1 MIQLDV
7 RTTSISVAGLYLALA
22 AARFLSGR
30 AYRKVPGF
38 WAWLLS
44 DLLVGLSLCC
54 IGLRYIVLPER
65 ASVVAATVLV
75 VTGNELRYAG
85 VRRFFG
91 LSPVPRASLLP
102 HAIGLALILAFVL
115 LAEPHASQN
124 ARFMLLFA
132 LLAYIQWRT
141 MWPLL
146 RADAEAMVR
155 ETRTLGVIAG
165 LMAAGATAM
174 VIRYAMRPLHGEWMA
189 QENVAAASFY
199 LVGGIFGG
207 AWSLL
212 SFGLT
217 AGWLEQQR
225 EEAMEAKR
233 QSDDRFR
240 VLLDESPIP
249 TVVLAPSGWIE
260 HVNRKFLEVTGYSL
274 GDLPGEDRWWAQTCP
289 HPDKRAT
296 ARNVWHDAVDGAG
309 SREPEGAAPELVLD
323 FPNRPSRTLELHA
336 RCVGDRVVLQLVD
349 VSLLKAALRAREE
362 ILAIVS
368 HDLKAPLTA
377 ILLRVEALLRRQAD
391 PLVGQ
396 TANAIRQ
403 SASSMEQL
411 IRDLLDIASL
421 DAGRLRL
428 DLAPTDLGEVVGA
441 IVEIESPLA
450 SRCSTRIASELAPL
464 GEVICDR
471 DRVARVLANLVGNA
485 IKFTTRGTVIIRA
498 EPRDDGA
505 LLSVSDTGAGIAPEV
520 LPHVFDRYFTTAC
533 GHTGTGLG
541 LYIAKGIV
549 EAHGGRLW
557 ATSDPGKGSTF
568 SFTLP

>member
-1 MIQLDV
+1 
-7 RTTSISVAGLYLALA
+7 
-22 AARFLSGR
+22 
-30 AYRKVPGF
+30 
-38 WAWLLS
+38 
-44 DLLVGLSLCC
+44 
-54 IGLRYIVLPER
+54 
-65 ASVVAATVLV
+65 
-75 VTGNELRYAG
+75 
-85 VRRFFG
+85 
-91 LSPVPRASLLP
+91 
-102 HAIGLALILAFVL
+102 
-115 LAEPHASQN
+115 
-124 ARFMLLFA
+124 
-132 LLAYIQWRT
+132 

-146 RADAEAMVR
+146 RANAEALIR

-165 LMAAGATAM
+165 LTAAAATAM

-199 LVGGIFGG
+199 LVGGVFGG

-217 AGWLEQQR
+217 AGWLEQRR
-225 EEAMEAKR
+225 EEAIEAKR
-233 QSDDRFR
+233 QSDEQFR
-240 VLLDESPIP
+240 VLLEESPIP
-249 TVVLAPSGWIE
+249 TVVLAPRGWIE
-260 HVNRKFLEVTGYSL
+260 HANRKFLEATGYSL
-274 GDLPGEDRWWAQTCP
+274 GDL
-289 HPDKRAT
+289 
-296 ARNVWHDAVDGAG
+296 V
-309 SREPEGAAPELVLD
+309 
-323 FPNRPSRTLELHA
+323 
-336 RCVGDRVVLQLVD
+336 
-349 VSLLKAALRAREE
+349 
-362 ILAIVS
+362 VS
-368 HDLKAPLTA
+368 HDLKAPLGA

-411 IRDLLDIASL
+411 IRDLLDMASL

-428 DLAPTDLGEVVGA
+428 DLAPTDLAEVVGA

-450 SRCSTRIASELAPL
+450 SRCSTRIASEVAPL
-464 GEVICDR
+464 GEVMCDR

-498 EPRDDGA
+498 EPRDDDV
-505 LLSVSDTGAGIAPEV
+505 LMSVSDTGSGIAPDV
-520 LPHVFDRYFTTAC
+520 LPHVFDRYFTTAR

-568 SFTLP
+568 SFTLPWSPDEKVMVGVGAGNGAPAG